1 MLKDISLNAVYII
14 FLYSGTVA
22 LCSLLTGSVI
32 SRFYDPALAPLVMG
46 NSNSGN
52 GTLLADNQSTPLI
65 IDDETMKIELP
76 NHAKIAI
83 AASLCLLVGVI
94 QVCCAS
100 KCLYCSTEKFFKT
113 CASIL

>member
-1 MLKDISLNAVYII
+1 MNKIYAI

-46 NSNSGN
+46 SSTSGN
-52 GTLLADNQSTPLI
+52 GTLLADNQSTPLV
-65 IDDETMKIELP
+65 IDDEMMKIELP

-94 QVCCAS
+94 QVNAAYQSACTAS
-100 KCLYCSTEKFFKT
+100 
-113 CASIL
+113 